1 MHPGPPGYS
10 PGKEKPKG
18 RLSRG
23 PQPQWKDKGE
33 DEQMEFNSAEY
44 IDLLNEEFPK
54 FSFNI
59 NKTEQYR
66 KNEGDIYTVD
76 IIDSDGEEFPSFS
89 MIVGYFDFTE
99 EQQKENFK
107 RVAELTINAR
117 TKELEAEQEKQ
128 KAS

>member
-1 MHPGPPGYS
+1 
-10 PGKEKPKG
+10 
-18 RLSRG
+18 
-23 PQPQWKDKGE
+23 
-33 DEQMEFNSAEY
+33 MEFNSAEY
-44 IDLLNEEFPK
+44 IDLLNEEFPQ

-59 NKTEQYR
+59 TKTEQYR

-76 IIDSDGEEFPSFS
+76 IIDNEGEEFPSFS

>member
-1 MHPGPPGYS
+1 
-10 PGKEKPKG
+10 
-18 RLSRG
+18 
-23 PQPQWKDKGE
+23 
-33 DEQMEFNSAEY
+33 MEFNSAEY